1 MENFGNEEREMDLA
15 FDDQG
20 AKKRCLNLCKY
31 QNEKIQVTSAEYPS
45 LNVFD
50 SRHDFCLVVSKLH
63 SICQNDYKFAIFD
76 EYYKR
81 RLKNAYPGNLCN
93 LVQSEIQGNVCKT
106 NFTKANFEKNVNPL
120 VLAFALTYAK
130 DNLAKIFIF
139 FKDPYYTEYLMDQ
152 SYSFAKFLG
161 NIGGL
166 VGLSIGFSVISCV
179 ECFYFSLF
187 FNTKR

>member
-1 MENFGNEEREMDLA
+1 M
-15 FDDQG
+15 
-20 AKKRCLNLCKY
+20 
-31 QNEKIQVTSAEYPS
+31 
-45 LNVFD
+45 
-50 SRHDFCLVVSKLH
+50 
-63 SICQNDYKFAIFD
+63 
-76 EYYKR
+76 
-81 RLKNAYPGNLCN
+81 
-93 LVQSEIQGNVCKT
+93 EIQGNVCKS
-106 NFTKANFEKNVNPL
+106 NFTKANFEKDVNPQVL
-120 VLAFALTYAK
+120 VFALIYAK

-166 VGLSIGFSVISCV
+166 VGISIGFSVISCV